1 LKDTEAM
8 KKRPQ
13 AGMSARGDTRRKS
26 PRRWGAAALALVLL
40 AVAAAAG
47 WWIRSSRTVSGA
59 RSAGI
64 ILVTIDTL
72 RWDAVGYAGSGGAE
86 TPFLDRLAREG
97 RHFSNAHAHNVV
109 TLPSHANILTGLL
122 PYQHGIRDNS
132 GFTLAESHTTI
143 ATRLKEKGWATGA
156 FVGAFPLDARYGLN
170 RGFDVYDDEYR
181 EGSAPLSFAV
191 AERRADEVLEAA
203 VTWWNQN
210 QGQKRFLWVHL
221 FDPHAPYAPPS
232 PFRERYAE
240 KPYLGEVAWTDHE
253 LARWLGPIV
262 ARDPQPAIIVTSDH
276 GEALGDHGEHTH
288 GLFAYEA
295 TLKVPLLIRAP
306 GIVGAGEETRYVRHI
321 DLVPTILELAGL
333 GQVPELPGTSLLAV
347 DGDRDTYFEALST
360 SLNRGWAPLVG
371 MIHQRS
377 KYIEL
382 PLPEL
387 YDLPADPG
395 EKINLY
401 PEERRTI
408 TAIRKILAESAPRRE
423 VAGRNVSSEE
433 SAKLLSLGYISGD
446 AAKKSYTEAD
456 DPKNLVEVDGM
467 IHRAVDAYQRGELD
481 EAIASASTAVKARPD
496 MEAGQEMLAF
506 LLQQKE
512 QPEAAIATLRESVER
527 GTASDVIRTRYALM
541 LSEEGRPEEAV
552 RVLEPIAAKNDPDV
566 LNAYGVALAD
576 SGRLAEAKNVLER
589 VLTVDRTNAKALQNL
604 GVVAMRAGNR
614 AAAKQYLDRALALN
628 DRLPLAL
635 NMVGVIAAQ
644 EGDTAGAIE
653 AWKRSV
659 ALDPRQYD
667 ALFNLG
673 MVAGRSGRAAEARAA
688 LEQFAAT
695 APPERYG
702 KDILQA
708 RAILGRL

>member
-1 LKDTEAM
+1 M
-8 KKRPQ
+8 KKRPKTGE
-13 AGMSARGDTRRKS
+13 AAPRDTPRRR
-26 PRRWGAAALALVLL
+26 PRRWSAAVLALVL
-40 AVAAAAG
+40 AAGAAAAV
-47 WWIRSSRTVSGA
+47 WWSRSSRTASGEGP
-59 RSAGI
+59 AGV

-72 RWDAVGYAGSGGAE
+72 RWDAVGYAGGDGAE

-132 GFTLAESHTTI
+132 GFTLSETHTTI
-143 ATRLKEKGWATGA
+143 ASRLKDEGWTTGA

-203 VTWWNQN
+203 LAWWNQN
-210 QGQKRFLWVHL
+210 QGEKRFLWVHL
-221 FDPHAPYAPPS
+221 FDPHAPYAAPS
-232 PFRERYAE
+232 PFRERYAG

-262 ARDPQPAIIVTSDH
+262 DGDRSPAIIVTSDH
-276 GEALGDHGEHTH
+276 GEALGDHGERTH

-306 GIVGAGEETRYVRHI
+306 GIVEAGEDTRYVRHI
-321 DLVPTILELAGL
+321 DLVPTILELVGIA
-333 GQVPELPGTSLLAV
+333 QPPELPGTSLLATG
-347 DGDRDTYFEALST
+347 GDRDTYFESLST

-371 MIHQRS
+371 MIHERS
-377 KYIEL
+377 KYIDL

-387 YDLPADPG
+387 YELPSDPG
-395 EKINLY
+395 ETNNLY
-401 PEERRTI
+401 PDARRTI

-423 VAGRNVSSEE
+423 VAGRSVSTEE
-433 SAKLLSLGYISGD
+433 SAKLLSLGYVSGD

-506 LLQQKE
+506 LLQQRE

-552 RVLEPIAAKNDPDV
+552 RVLEPIAEGDDPDV

-576 SGRLAEAKNVLER
+576 SGRLPEAKSVLER
-589 VLTVDRTNAKALQNL
+589 ILTVDSTNAKALQNL

-635 NMVGVIAAQ
+635 NMIGVIAAQ
-644 EGDTAGAIE
+644 EGDTTGAIE

-659 ALDPRQYD
+659 AIDPRQYD

-673 MVAGRSGRAAEARAA
+673 MVAGRSGRVAEARA
-688 LEQFAAT
+688 
-695 APPERYG
+695 
-702 KDILQA
+702 
-708 RAILGRL
+708 